1 MTELHN
7 LFYIQT
13 LMIVRMVHVVMAA
26 ARMESTH
33 MRVIAIE
40 QAMKG
45 STVNKVIL
53 IDQVLMTDLAS

>member
-53 IDQVLMTDLAS
+53 TDEV